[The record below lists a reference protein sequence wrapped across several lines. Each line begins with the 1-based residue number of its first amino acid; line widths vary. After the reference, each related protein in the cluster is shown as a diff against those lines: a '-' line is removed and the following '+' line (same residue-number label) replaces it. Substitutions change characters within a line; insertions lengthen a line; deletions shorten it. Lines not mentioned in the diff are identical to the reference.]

1 MKSFVDPRHPL
12 RRWKYPKLKV
22 LSLHNQAA
30 NRGKRWM
37 PLRVDAQTHGTE
49 REIGQIPPIRRRP
62 ASVFDKL
69 RLGVPEQALP
79 KKTATAGTLYEQA
92 S

>member
-1 MKSFVDPRHPL
+1 
-12 RRWKYPKLKV
+12 
-22 LSLHNQAA
+22 
-30 NRGKRWM
+30 M